1 MVDCHGDAAS
11 TTDFEA
17 DSSHCVVTDF
27 ATMPT
32 NSRPVVARDAR
43 RVLQD
48 DPTLTV
54 SSSSMLAHLHAVW
67 RLMEIEYGVKS
78 MEINVLLSYTD
89 QIKT

>member
-1 MVDCHGDAAS
+1 MVDCRGDVAS

-17 DSSHCVVTDF
+17 DFSHCVVMDS
-27 ATMPT
+27 ATMTT

-43 RVLQD
+43 RVLQH

-54 SSSSMLAHLHAVW
+54 SSSSMLAHLCAVW
-67 RLMEIEYGVKS
+67 RLM
-78 MEINVLLSYTD
+78 SYSN